1 MFDGNWTNNCIN
13 TLSPKDDDEG
23 MIHEHWI
30 SLNGLKFAGP
40 VVQKERHE
48 AAEGCQCFPGHC
60 LVLKLPL
67 ALPTVLCHSAV
78 ASTKVSYGQ
87 MVRDRGFYL
96 GLMDIAL
103 LVSER
108 AKDKTVMML
117 FYDDENRNQIISLY
131 DVLKELWPS
140 CPEMPLQKP
149 AGGGFDK
156 DTWFF
161 ISCNAD
167 WHRVADEHLN
177 HWVPAWHSQQLGADY
192 EVLKCQARHD
202 LAKHALGIL
211 ESMKGEDSNEFDLDA
226 MMPSLLDQQGTIQR
240 QQAFYE
246 DMFRASLFPQMV
258 PGDGSCAMWTWL
270 AVSRGWPRNENTHVA
285 PIKTML
291 DLRADTC
298 IHLTR
303 KSLSTLYYSISIYIT
318 YMYIYIYAFCFY
330 CIITIYQDGLLVL
343 YFYVL

>member
-1 MFDGNWTNNCIN
+1 
-13 TLSPKDDDEG
+13 
-23 MIHEHWI
+23 
-30 SLNGLKFAGP
+30 
-40 VVQKERHE
+40 
-48 AAEGCQCFPGHC
+48 
-60 LVLKLPL
+60 
-67 ALPTVLCHSAV
+67 
-78 ASTKVSYGQ
+78 

-117 FYDDENRNQIISLY
+117 FYDDENRNQIISLH

-140 CPEMPLQKP
+140 CPEMPVQKP

-246 DMFRASLFPQMV
+246 DMFRASLIPQME
-258 PGDGSCAMWTWL
+258 L
-270 AVSRGWPRNENTHVA
+270 ASLWIEKSTDLLWQQWFDIFALYQELPDDVYSAAVA
-285 PIKTML
+285 
-291 DLRADTC
+291 RAKRCLATQ
-298 IHLTR
+298 
-303 KSLSTLYYSISIYIT
+303 S
-318 YMYIYIYAFCFY
+318 AG
-330 CIITIYQDGLLVL
+330 QGV
-343 YFYVL
+343 